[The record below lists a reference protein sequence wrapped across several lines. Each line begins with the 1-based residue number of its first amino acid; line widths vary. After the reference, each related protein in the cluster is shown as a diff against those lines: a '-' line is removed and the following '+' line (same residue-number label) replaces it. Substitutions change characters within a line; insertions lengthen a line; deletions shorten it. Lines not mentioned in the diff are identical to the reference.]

1 MTSGA
6 TVGVGGMTA
15 GNSGIHAGHRAALA
29 KLDAEEAARKKPAP
43 VVEEPVVQEPVKET
57 VVVEP
62 VVEREVVRE
71 PIVERVSQPVYTSST
86 IPVNLPPVSDIPTSI
101 PVGARIGHSTIISG
115 SPPFCTMCQQY
126 CQRLCMV
133 WCKVF
138 VYAQAHLSS
147 CFVHAH
153 VCKCNVR

>member
-71 PIVERVSQPVYTSST
+71 PVVTQRVSEPVYTSST

-101 PVGARIGHSTIISG
+101 PAGARIGHSTVISG
-115 SPPFCTMCQQY
+115 ERSVDNMPKAMQG
-126 CQRLCMV
+126 V
-133 WCKVF
+133 V
-138 VYAQAHLSS
+138 
-147 CFVHAH
+147 
-153 VCKCNVR
+153 